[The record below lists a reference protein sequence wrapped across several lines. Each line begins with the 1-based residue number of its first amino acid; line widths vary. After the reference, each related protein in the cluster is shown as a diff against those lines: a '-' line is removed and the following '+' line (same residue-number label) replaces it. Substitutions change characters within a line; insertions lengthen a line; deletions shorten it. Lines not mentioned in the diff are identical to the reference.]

1 MSTPS
6 EPTDT
11 PPSGGVID
19 RRALPAA
26 VGLVMIL
33 AAMSGVVD
41 TVAYQRFGVF
51 VANQTGNLVIVMV
64 DATSG
69 KVTTTLIASLVSLA
83 FFVLGVVGAV
93 ALRNFLRR
101 SMTRHHVR
109 MVLLGVE
116 AFCIAVVA
124 SGVFIFGESQLAY
137 GAIALLA
144 VSQGV
149 QGVVVMRVVGVMV
162 QSVVINTAIV
172 QVADWLS
179 RGYRRA
185 ALIAFAVPVGYFLGA
200 TMGAVLTRLPP
211 PTALVSALVL
221 ALLSLVVA
229 AHLRSR
235 GGDLD

>member
-6 EPTDT
+6 EPTD
-11 PPSGGVID
+11 PPPPGGVID
-19 RRALPAA
+19 RRVLPAA
-26 VGLVMIL
+26 VGLVMLL

-93 ALRNFLRR
+93 ALRDFLRR

-124 SGVFIFGESQLAY
+124 SGVFIFGVSQLAY

-149 QGVVVMRVVGVMV
+149 QGVVVMGVV
-162 QSVVINTAIV
+162 
-172 QVADWLS
+172 
-179 RGYRRA
+179 
-185 ALIAFAVPVGYFLGA
+185 
-200 TMGAVLTRLPP
+200 
-211 PTALVSALVL
+211 
-221 ALLSLVVA
+221 
-229 AHLRSR
+229 
-235 GGDLD
+235 